1 MNRDWL
7 AVFEAL
13 RAVYAEG
20 AYSNMSVNEAVSRRK
35 GCRESFVRMFAK
47 GVIRDSIRLDHIAD
61 SLADKGI
68 KSIKTR
74 PLIVIRMGLYAIG
87 SLDSVPDHAAV
98 NEAVALAKS
107 VAKGSDR
114 FVNGMLRSY
123 LRRRDEFSDD
133 KLPAHVRLSVS
144 KEVFGLLADQYGDEA
159 SSIAE
164 ALGEPAVLYL
174 RTNTLRTGRDEL
186 VQKLAAEGI
195 DASPAEGSQ
204 DAILAKG
211 SGAVSSDL
219 YREGLYSVQSLSSM
233 NAVRALDPKPGETV
247 LDMCA
252 APGGKTGYMAELMD
266 NKGHITAC
274 DVYPHRLE
282 LIEAA
287 MKRTGVSI
295 TKTRVMDG
303 TVFDPE
309 LEGRYDR
316 VLADVPCSGLGV
328 MAAKP
333 EIRLT
338 TDPSKYDELSAVQKS
353 ILGNAIRYVR
363 PGGRVEYS
371 TCTLNKNENE
381 NVVKQILSQY
391 GSSLVIIEM
400 RTILPYNGEVGF
412 FYCTIE
418 KNAN

>member
-1 MNRDWL
+1 
-7 AVFEAL
+7 
-13 RAVYAEG
+13 
-20 AYSNMSVNEAVSRRK
+20 
-35 GCRESFVRMFAK
+35 MFAK

-164 ALGEPAVLYL
+164 ALGEPAGLYL

-186 VQKLAAEGI
+186 IQKLAAEGI

-252 APGGKTGYMAELMD
+252 APGGKTGYMSELMD

-274 DVYPHRLE
+274 DV
-282 LIEAA
+282 
-287 MKRTGVSI
+287 
-295 TKTRVMDG
+295 
-303 TVFDPE
+303 
-309 LEGRYDR
+309 
-316 VLADVPCSGLGV
+316 
-328 MAAKP
+328 
-333 EIRLT
+333 
-338 TDPSKYDELSAVQKS
+338 
-353 ILGNAIRYVR
+353 
-363 PGGRVEYS
+363 
-371 TCTLNKNENE
+371 
-381 NVVKQILSQY
+381 
-391 GSSLVIIEM
+391 
-400 RTILPYNGEVGF
+400 
-412 FYCTIE
+412 
-418 KNAN
+418 

>member
-1 MNRDWL
+1 MNKDWL

-13 RAVYAEG
+13 RGVYSDG
-20 AYSNMSVNEAVSRRK
+20 AFSNMSVNEAVSRHK

-164 ALGEPAVLYL
+164 ALGEPAGLYL

-186 VQKLAAEGI
+186 IQKLVAEGI

-338 TDPSKYDELSAVQKS
+338 TDPSKYDELSAVQKA

-381 NVVKQILSQY
+381 NVVKQILSQC

>member
-1 MNRDWL
+1 MNKDWL

-13 RAVYAEG
+13 RGVYSDG
-20 AYSNMSVNEAVSRRK
+20 AFSNMSVNEAVSRHK

-47 GVIRDSIRLDHIAD
+47 GVIRDSIRTDHIID
-61 SLADKGI
+61 SLAEKGI
-68 KSIKTR
+68 GSIRIR
-74 PLIVIRMGLYAIG
+74 PLIVIRMGIYAIE

-98 NEAVALAKS
+98 NEAVALAKA

-133 KLPAHVRLSVS
+133 RLEASVKLSIT
-144 KEVFGLLADQYGDEA
+144 KEVYDMLTEQYGDEA
-159 SSIAE
+159 YSIAK
-164 ALGEPAVLYL
+164 ALREPANLYL
-174 RTNTLRTGRDEL
+174 RTNILRISREDLIERL
-186 VQKLAAEGI
+186 KEEGI
-195 DASPAEGSQ
+195 DAIPAEGS
-204 DAILAKG
+204 AEAVLARG
-211 SGAVSSDL
+211 SGAVSSAM
-219 YREGLYSVQSLSSM
+219 YREGLFSVQSLSSM
-233 NAVRALDPKPGETV
+233 KAVRALDPQPGEKV

-252 APGGKTGYMAELMD
+252 APGGKTGYMAELMG
-266 NKGHITAC
+266 NKGSITAC
-274 DVYPHRLE
+274 DIHPHRLE

-287 MKRTGVSI
+287 MKRTGMSI
-295 TKTRVMDG
+295 TETIAMDG
-303 TVFDPE
+303 TVHDPS
-309 LEGRYDR
+309 LDGCYDR

-338 TDPSKYDELSAVQKS
+338 TDPSEYEELIGIQKAILNNAVS
-353 ILGNAIRYVR
+353 YVR

-381 NVVKQILSQY
+381 NVVKQMLSQY

-400 RTILPYNGEVGF
+400 DTILPYNGEVGF
-412 FYCTIE
+412 FYCMIE

>member
-1 MNRDWL
+1 MNKDWL

-13 RAVYAEG
+13 RGVYSDG
-20 AYSNMSVNEAVSRRK
+20 AFSNMSVNEAVSRHK

-164 ALGEPAVLYL
+164 ALGEPAGLYL

-186 VQKLAAEGI
+186 IQKLAAEGI

-338 TDPSKYDELSAVQKS
+338 TDPSKYDELSAVQKA

>member
-1 MNRDWL
+1 MNKDWL

-13 RAVYAEG
+13 RGVYSDG
-20 AYSNMSVNEAVSRRK
+20 AFSNMSVNEAVSRHK

-144 KEVFGLLADQYGDEA
+144 KEVLGLLADQYGDEA

-338 TDPSKYDELSAVQKS
+338 TDPSKYDELSAVQKA

>member
-1 MNRDWL
+1 MNKDWL

-13 RAVYAEG
+13 RGVYSDG
-20 AYSNMSVNEAVSRRK
+20 AFSNMSVNEAVSRHK

-47 GVIRDSIRLDHIAD
+47 GVIRDSIRLDHITD

-74 PLIVIRMGLYAIG
+74 PLIVIRMGLYAIE
-87 SLDSVPDHAAV
+87 SLGSVPDHAAV

-114 FVNGMLRSY
+114 FINGMLRTY
-123 LRRRDEFSDD
+123 LRRREEFSDD
-133 KLPAHVRLSVS
+133 KLPPQVRLSIS
-144 KEVFGLLADQYGDEA
+144 KEVYDLLTDQYGAEA
-159 SSIAE
+159 YSIAE
-164 ALGEPAVLYL
+164 ALRDPAGLYL
-174 RTNTLRTGRDEL
+174 RTNTLKTGRAEL
-186 VQKLAAEGI
+186 IQKLASEGI
-195 DASPAEGSQ
+195 DAAPAEGSQ
-204 DAILAKG
+204 EAILAKG

-219 YREGLYSVQSLSSM
+219 YRSGLYSVQSLSSM
-233 NAVRALDPKPGETV
+233 KAVRALDPQPGDKV

-266 NKGHITAC
+266 NKGLITAC
-274 DVYPHRLE
+274 DIYPHRLE

-295 TKTRVMDG
+295 AETKVMDG
-303 TVFDPE
+303 TVYDPE

-328 MAAKP
+328 MATKP

-338 TDPSKYDELSAVQKS
+338 TDPSKYEDLCTVQEAILS
-353 ILGNAIRYVR
+353 NAIRYVR

-391 GSSLVIIEM
+391 GSSLVIIEI

>member
-1 MNRDWL
+1 M
-7 AVFEAL
+7 
-13 RAVYAEG
+13 
-20 AYSNMSVNEAVSRRK
+20 
-35 GCRESFVRMFAK
+35 
-47 GVIRDSIRLDHIAD
+47 
-61 SLADKGI
+61 
-68 KSIKTR
+68 KS
-74 PLIVIRMGLYAIG
+74 
-87 SLDSVPDHAAV
+87 S
-98 NEAVALAKS
+98 
-107 VAKGSDR
+107 
-114 FVNGMLRSY
+114 
-123 LRRRDEFSDD
+123 
-133 KLPAHVRLSVS
+133 
-144 KEVFGLLADQYGDEA
+144 
-159 SSIAE
+159 
-164 ALGEPAVLYL
+164 
-174 RTNTLRTGRDEL
+174 
-186 VQKLAAEGI
+186 
-195 DASPAEGSQ
+195 
-204 DAILAKG
+204 
-211 SGAVSSDL
+211 
-219 YREGLYSVQSLSSM
+219 
-233 NAVRALDPKPGETV
+233 
-247 LDMCA
+247 
-252 APGGKTGYMAELMD
+252 
-266 NKGHITAC
+266 
-274 DVYPHRLE
+274 
-282 LIEAA
+282 
-287 MKRTGVSI
+287 GVSI

-338 TDPSKYDELSAVQKS
+338 TDPSKYDELSAVQKA

>member
-1 MNRDWL
+1 MNKDWL

-13 RAVYAEG
+13 RGVYSDG
-20 AYSNMSVNEAVSRRK
+20 AFSNMSVNEAVSRHK

-144 KEVFGLLADQYGDEA
+144 KEVLGLLADQYGDEA

-186 VQKLAAEGI
+186 VQKPAAEGI

>member
-1 MNRDWL
+1 
-7 AVFEAL
+7 
-13 RAVYAEG
+13 
-20 AYSNMSVNEAVSRRK
+20 
-35 GCRESFVRMFAK
+35 
-47 GVIRDSIRLDHIAD
+47 
-61 SLADKGI
+61 
-68 KSIKTR
+68 
-74 PLIVIRMGLYAIG
+74 MGLYAIG

-144 KEVFGLLADQYGDEA
+144 KEVLGLLADQYGDEA

-338 TDPSKYDELSAVQKS
+338 TDPSKYDELSAVQKA